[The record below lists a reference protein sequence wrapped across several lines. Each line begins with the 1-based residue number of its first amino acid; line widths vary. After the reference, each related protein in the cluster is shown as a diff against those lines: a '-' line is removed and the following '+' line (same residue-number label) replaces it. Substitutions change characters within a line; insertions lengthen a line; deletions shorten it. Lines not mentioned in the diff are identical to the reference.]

1 MVAIYVRVIPYTVTA
16 GNCKPPTQDSL
27 FADRHLKQW
36 PIEYTNK
43 HKLLSVAEV
52 RVTKQL

>member
-36 PIEYTNK
+36 SIEYTNK